1 MENNDENKERYFV
14 KRGKHFIARFNKTT
28 TKIAK
33 ASTTNSLNNAL
44 RKRETP

>member
-1 MENNDENKERYFV
+1 MKNNEGNKERYFV
-14 KRGKHFIARFNKTT
+14 KRGKHFMARFNKTT

-44 RKRETP
+44 RKREMP